1 MGSFRPVHRLSLPL
15 DRSLTLSPFGLTS
28 RPASGQGWL
37 RLVSGVFH
45 VNLGCGFDKREG
57 FINADNFP
65 ECQPDVLFNIE
76 ETPWPLESN
85 AFDYVLMKHVLE
97 HVGADFE
104 VFSKVMQELYR
115 VTAPDGI
122 IEIHVP
128 HFRHDTWWSDPT
140 HVRAFTLLTFKMMSR
155 KQNDEWIEKR
165 ANYTML
171 AHVMNVD
178 FEVVEAV
185 QVYDPAWWK
194 KVEAGELTQEQLR
207 VNGNTLWGVVKE
219 LQFKIRVVK
228 SIPK

>member
-1 MGSFRPVHRLSLPL
+1 MKKL
-15 DRSLTLSPFGLTS
+15 
-28 RPASGQGWL
+28 
-37 RLVSGVFH
+37 
-45 VNLGCGFDKREG
+45 NLGCGFDKRDG
-57 FINADNFP
+57 FVNADSFA

-97 HVGADFE
+97 HVGADFA

-128 HFRHDTWWSDPT
+128 HFRHETWWSDPT

-178 FEVVEAV
+178 FEVVEAL

-194 KVEAGELTQEQLR
+194 RVADGELTQDQLR
-207 VNGNTLWGVVKE
+207 ANGDTMWGVVKVAV
-219 LQFKIRVVK
+219 QD
-228 SIPK
+228 